1 MPSKVAKNRKMD
13 KKKRAEEN
21 KTRKR
26 DLQRQRREIKAQNMA
41 RGKHLEAIYAFLD
54 KAKTIENDLVQAA
67 LVDLEETIE
76 KLGEIPKITSKQP
89 TMRGRFR

>member
-1 MPSKVAKNRKMD
+1 
-13 KKKRAEEN
+13 
-21 KTRKR
+21 
-26 DLQRQRREIKAQNMA
+26 MA

-54 KAKTIENDLVQAA
+54 KAKTIENDLEQAA